1 MQGLVSTKDVEIRR
15 RILNKLENEPN
26 ITLQQIA
33 DDCQRYD
40 SVKQDS
46 KKIEE
51 SGIAHIR
58 KICYDKQ
65 TKSPTKSDESKQTK
79 SPTKSKESKKKKKY
93 LSPNPLDV
101 ELYTGTKIVLSGK
114 EMFYL

>member
-1 MQGLVSTKDVEIRR
+1 MLDICARAHFNKRC

-26 ITLQQIA
+26 IILQQITE
-33 DDCQRYD
+33 DCQRYV

-58 KICYDKQ
+58 KYTTIRNKLSLPLKLMNRNKQ
-65 TKSPTKSDESKQTK
+65 SLLLKAMNQRTS
-79 SPTKSKESKKKKKY
+79 
-93 LSPNPLDV
+93 
-101 ELYTGTKIVLSGK
+101 
-114 EMFYL
+114 